1 MLCKPTSF
9 LFHFFFFIVLIWADN
24 LFAAAADL
32 FLDQVVVTFWTGAT
46 DWFVPRSKFAGWVA
60 VTSIEDAV
68 SFALALDDL
77 AFLTK
82 GAGNADGLDDLL
94 GIAAVWE
101 IRTGVEF
108 AIFAQLDDHG
118 LATDITVKTCWL
130 ILDLDFFHLAFG
142 LGQFKLKGLV
152 KAIDDLLPLLLAN
165 FDIIQFL
172 LHFGSKGDVDD
183 IGEKFHNQLV
193 DNFAQ
198 FSRFEALGNQFD
210 IIAFLNGFDGWCVG
224 GWTANPIFFQG
235 FNQAGF

>member
-46 DWFVPRSKFAGWVA
+46 DWLVPRSKFAGWVA

-130 ILDLDFFHLAFG
+130 ILDLDFFHLAFS
-142 LGQFKLKGLV
+142 LGQFQLERLV
-152 KAIDDLLPLLLAN
+152 KAIDDLLPLLFAN
-165 FDIIQFL
+165 LDIIQFL
-172 LHFGSKGDVDD
+172 LHFGSKGDVDN
-183 IGEKFHNQLV
+183 IWEKFHNQLV

-198 FSRFEALGNQFD
+198 LRWLEAFGGQFD
-210 IIAFLNGFDGWCVG
+210 IIAFLDGLNGWGVG
-224 GWTANPIFFQG
+224 GRTTNSIFFQG
-235 FNQAGF
+235 FNQGCF

>member
-46 DWFVPRSKFAGWVA
+46 DWLVPRSKFAGWVA

-82 GAGNADGLDDLL
+82 GAGNADSLDDLL
-94 GIAAVWE
+94 GIAAIWE
-101 IRTGVEF
+101 IGTGVEL
-108 AIFAQLDDHG
+108 AVFAQFDDHG
-118 LATDITVKTCWL
+118 LATDITVKTSWFV
-130 ILDLDFFHLAFG
+130 LDLDFFHFAFG
-142 LGQFKLKGLV
+142 LGQFQLERLV

-165 FDIIQFL
+165 FDIVQFL
-172 LHFGSKGDVDD
+172 LHFRGERYIDNVW
-183 IGEKFHNQLV
+183 EKFHNQLV
-193 DNFAQ
+193 DNFTQLRWLKA
-198 FSRFEALGNQFD
+198 FGNQFD
-210 IIAFLNGFDGWCVG
+210 IIAFLDGLNGWGVG

-235 FNQAGF
+235 FNQGCF